1 MKIAGKSALVGEKL
15 ADSPIPRKAG
25 VIILALKSADG
36 KMTFNPLIET
46 IVRANDCLIV
56 IGADEQLRH
65 LEVLAF

>member
-1 MKIAGKSALVGEKL
+1 M
-15 ADSPIPRKAG
+15 
-25 VIILALKSADG
+25 LALKSADG